1 MAEYAGLEI
10 RIGGDTTKLN
20 NALRSS
26 TKAASVLQKEIRQI
40 TRAMQF
46 NPSDMGNLDTRLKL
60 TAERMEALQSQT
72 KTMKAALKQLGDTN
86 VDIFKADA
94 AGNIVKA
101 DRKGVV

>member
-46 NPSDMGNLDTRLKL
+46 NPSDMGNLDT
-60 TAERMEALQSQT
+60 
-72 KTMKAALKQLGDTN
+72 
-86 VDIFKADA
+86 
-94 AGNIVKA
+94 
-101 DRKGVV
+101 